1 VERDGRRGRAA
12 RARALSTPHPPPPPC
27 SLYGSEA
34 GVDFADNQA
43 RFALFCRAALAAIT
57 ALPCSPGAESAV
69 VVANDWH
76 SALVPVLLK
85 HVEQPAGRLTGVKV
99 VSCLHNASFQGR
111 FPRAA
116 FAVLGLPVAA
126 AAGFAFAD
134 GDPRT
139 FAEGEPDPGPAPA
152 GAKFEKINWLKAG
165 VLASDRVVTVSPT
178 YARELTAG
186 PDKGV
191 ELEGV
196 FASLPS
202 ERGTR
207 VGWRAVL
214 LFLVPTPTPPPHH
227 PQAAPTRATTT
238 GRTSPLGRPPPTG
251 TSMCPTAPRRWP
263 RARPRPRRRSR
274 PSWDSPW
281 TRLPP

>member
-1 VERDGRRGRAA
+1 MSV
-12 RARALSTPHPPPPPC
+12 PHGP
-27 SLYGSEA
+27 L
-34 GVDFADNQA
+34 Q
-43 RFALFCRAALAAIT
+43 
-57 ALPCSPGAESAV
+57 
-69 VVANDWH
+69 
-76 SALVPVLLK
+76 
-85 HVEQPAGRLTGVKV
+85 GVKV

-116 FAVLGLPVAA
+116 FAVLGLPAAA

-227 PQAAPTRATTT
+227 PQAAPSRASST